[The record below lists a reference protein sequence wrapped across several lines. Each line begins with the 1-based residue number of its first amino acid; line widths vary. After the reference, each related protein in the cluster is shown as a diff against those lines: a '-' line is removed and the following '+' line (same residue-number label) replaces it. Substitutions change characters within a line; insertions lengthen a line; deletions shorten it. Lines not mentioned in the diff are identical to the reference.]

1 MVTGVRLVV
10 FLLKEEH
17 AQWKRRAGASW
28 GERNVPYHDL
38 GSSHAGPCVCEN
50 SLSCT
55 LKNCVLYCTHTI
67 YPSGET
73 FKDTI
78 LRQTGKS

>member
-1 MVTGVRLVV
+1 MVTGVRLVA

-17 AQWKRRAGASW
+17 AQRKRRAGASW
-28 GERNVPYHDL
+28 GERDVPYHDL
-38 GSSHAGPCVCEN
+38 GSNHAGPCVREN

-55 LKNCVLYCTHTI
+55 LKNCVLYCTRTI
-67 YPSGET
+67 YPSGEI